1 MHKKNSSCGHHLL
14 KVIVK
19 SDLFPFYFNAAVDF
33 GVALLVKIIK
43 KHLGMSPI
51 QSMFKKQTNSAL
63 FVWKIPFDF
72 RSFNCLFLS

>member
-43 KHLGMSPI
+43 NI
-51 QSMFKKQTNSAL
+51 
-63 FVWKIPFDF
+63 
-72 RSFNCLFLS
+72 